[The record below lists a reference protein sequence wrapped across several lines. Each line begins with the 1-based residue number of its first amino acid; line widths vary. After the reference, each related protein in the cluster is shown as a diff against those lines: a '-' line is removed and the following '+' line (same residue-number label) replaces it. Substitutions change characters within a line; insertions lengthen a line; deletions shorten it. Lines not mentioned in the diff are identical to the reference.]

1 MRENRFRT
9 RYQAAL
15 NDAQLQKGVSAA
27 TRLLVSMREK
37 TVAEIPD
44 WEELRERGRSIRE
57 HTLDHLDG
65 CLEMLEQSVTSQGG
79 HVFRAKD
86 GEAARRYVLDLA
98 LGRGVRTLVKGKSMI
113 SEEIGLNSALEAHGV
128 EPVETDLG
136 EFIIQLA
143 NEHPSHILAPAIHK
157 TKEDISQLFARKLL
171 KPKVIEPKALMAQ
184 AREHLRSK
192 FLEAQMGVTGANFVV
207 ARTGTVVLTEN
218 EGNIRFSTTCPPV
231 LVSIM
236 SLEKVVPDW
245 TDLYVLLNLLIIS
258 ATGQRLSTYVSFLN
272 PPMAGNIGPGPKEF
286 HLVLLDNGRSRILKD
301 ERYRSILRCIR
312 CAACFNVCPVYT
324 KIGGHAYG
332 TVYPGP
338 MGSVLSPLLFGLDA
352 HEELPFASTLCGAC
366 KDVCPVMIDI
376 PSLLL
381 ELRNDVT
388 MNWKAR
394 HKMYGRRLSAELWSR
409 VAGNETALRWV
420 SRMARSAEP
429 LLNAGKKPDGF
440 KLSGRRFERNHSRG
454 KDH

>member
-1 MRENRFRT
+1 MRENRFRK

-44 WEELRERGRSIRE
+44 WQALRERGRAIRE

-65 CLEMLEQSVTSQGG
+65 CLETLEQSVTRQGG
-79 HVFRAKD
+79 HVFWAKD
-86 GEAARRYVLDLA
+86 DEAARRYVLDLA
-98 LGRGVRTLVKGKSMI
+98 LSRGVKTIVKGKSMI
-113 SEEIGLNSALEAHGV
+113 SEEIGLNDALEAHGV

-136 EFIIQLA
+136 EFIVQLA
-143 NEHPSHILAPAIHK
+143 DEHPSHILAPAIHK
-157 TKEDISQLFARKLL
+157 TKEDISLLFARKLL
-171 KPKVIEPKALMAQ
+171 KPKVTEPKALMAQ
-184 AREHLRSK
+184 AREHLRGK
-192 FLEAQMGVTGANFVV
+192 FLEAQMGVTGANFAV

-231 LVSIM
+231 HVSIM

-245 TDLYVLLNLLIIS
+245 SELYVLLNLLIIS

-272 PPMAGNIGPGPKEF
+272 PPMADKTRHGPKEF
-286 HLVLLDNGRSRILKD
+286 HLVLLDNGRSRILGD

-366 KDVCPVMIDI
+366 RDVCPVKIDI
-376 PSLLL
+376 PNMLL
-381 ELRNDVT
+381 ELRSDVT
-388 MNWKAR
+388 ENWKAR
-394 HKMYGRRLSAELWSR
+394 HRMYGRRLRVEVWSR
-409 VAGNETALRWV
+409 VAGDETVLRWA
-420 SRMARSAEP
+420 SRIARSAEP
-429 LLNAGKKPDGF
+429 ILNVAKAPDGF
-440 KLSGRRFERNHSRG
+440 KLSHRRFERSE
-454 KDH
+454 